1 MLTKDFGAPYLG
13 TQLADQLVER
23 IRTEGLV
30 DGDPLPSEQEIART
44 YGASMRVVRDALR
57 MLSQL
62 GVIRTQQGRRSEV
75 ANLPPVAVRQYFRLL
90 LDSRDGGLGDLLEF
104 RRILEG
110 ASAALAASRISDRK
124 ITELEALLVRIE
136 GADNEQDVSRSEL
149 DVEFHSSVA
158 RAAGNSFVSAIVDAL
173 FDALTREREQGLAAT
188 ESTGGS
194 HSTSDTEHRA
204 ILDALTARDGDAA
217 QRLMMA
223 HLDRVR
229 ASVDASRRG

>member
-1 MLTKDFGAPYLG
+1 MIIKNPVAPYLG
-13 TQLADQLVER
+13 TQLADQLVDQ
-23 IRTEGLV
+23 IRRNGLV

-44 YGASMRVVRDALR
+44 YGTSMRVVRDALR

-90 LDSRDGGLGDLLEF
+90 LDSREGGLGDLLEF

-110 ASAALAASRISDRK
+110 ASAALAAARISDLK
-124 ITELEALLVRIE
+124 LGELEDLLARIE
-136 GADNEQDVSRSEL
+136 GATSGQGVSRSEL
-149 DVEFHSSVA
+149 DVEFHSSIA

-173 FDALTREREQGLAAT
+173 FDALTREREHGLAAT
-188 ESTGGS
+188 ESTGDS
-194 HSTSDTEHRA
+194 HATSDAEHRA
-204 ILDALTARDGDAA
+204 ILDALASRDGETA

-229 ASVDASRRG
+229 ASVEASLCS

>member
-13 TQLADQLVER
+13 TQLADQLVEH
-23 IRTEGLV
+23 IREHGLK

-75 ANLPPVAVRQYFRLL
+75 ANLPPVAVRQYFKLL
-90 LDSRDGGLGDLLEF
+90 VDSPDGGLGDLLEF
-104 RRILEG
+104 RRMLEG
-110 ASAALAASRISDRK
+110 ASAALAATRISERK
-124 ITELEALLVRIE
+124 LAELEGLLARIE
-136 GADNEQDVSRSEL
+136 GAAQPVTRSEL
-149 DVEFHSSVA
+149 DVEFHSAVA
-158 RAAGNSFVSAIVDAL
+158 RAAGNSFVSATVDAL
-173 FDALTREREQGLAAT
+173 FDALTIEREQGLAAT

-194 HSTSDTEHRA
+194 HATSDTEHRA
-204 ILDALTARDGDAA
+204 ILDALAAHDGEAA
-217 QRLMMA
+217 QRLMTA

-229 ASVDASRRG
+229 ASVDASRKS

>member
-13 TQLADQLVER
+13 TQLADQLVEH
-23 IRTEGLV
+23 IRENGLS

-90 LDSRDGGLGDLLEF
+90 LDSREDGLGDLLEF

-110 ASAALAASRISDRK
+110 ASAALAATRITDRKLEELDALLSRI
-124 ITELEALLVRIE
+124 EA
-136 GADNEQDVSRSEL
+136 ADSAQDASRSEL
-149 DVEFHSSVA
+149 DVEFHSGIA
-158 RAAGNSFVSAIVDAL
+158 RAAGNSYVDAIVDAL
-173 FDALTREREQGLAAT
+173 FDALTREREHGLAAT
-188 ESTGGS
+188 ESSGGS

-204 ILDALTARDGDAA
+204 ILDALKARDADRA
-217 QRLMMA
+217 QQIMVA

-229 ASVDASRRG
+229 ASVAARRG

>member
-13 TQLADQLVER
+13 TQLADQLVDH

-30 DGDPLPSEQEIART
+30 DGDPLPSEQELART

-90 LDSRDGGLGDLLEF
+90 LDRHDSGLGDLLEF

-110 ASAALAASRISDRK
+110 ASAALAASRVSERRLE
-124 ITELEALLVRIE
+124 ELGELLTRIE
-136 GADNEQDVSRSEL
+136 GADAAGDVSRSDL
-149 DVEFHSSVA
+149 DVEFHSAVA
-158 RAAGNSFVSAIVDAL
+158 RAAGNAFVSAIVDAL

-194 HSTSDTEHRA
+194 HSTSDHEHRA
-204 ILDALTARDGDAA
+204 ILEALRTRDGEAA

-229 ASVDASRRG
+229 ASVEASRRG